1 MRIQTD
7 GGSATLSSSAR
18 PAAHAQRVGQTGS
31 AGGFPLSPV
40 QARAGFGWVLID
52 GDGAELLFLEAALKQ
67 EGIDAAFD
75 PFRPGEA
82 GGFTRDCAQPVRLM
96 VRQSDLDRAREIVDQ
111 ARRAEPEPP
120 AT

>member
-1 MRIQTD
+1 MGEPGVSD
-7 GGSATLSSSAR
+7 EPWVVLEE
-18 PAAHAQRVGQTGS
+18 HM
-31 AGGFPLSPV
+31 LPV
-40 QARAGFGWVLID
+40 GWVLID